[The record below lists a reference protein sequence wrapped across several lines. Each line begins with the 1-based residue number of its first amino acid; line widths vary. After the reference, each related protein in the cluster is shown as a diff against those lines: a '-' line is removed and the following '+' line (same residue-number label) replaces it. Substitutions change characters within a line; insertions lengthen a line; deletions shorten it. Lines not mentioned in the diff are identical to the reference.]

1 MSRVWSFSCHEG
13 HQDFLQP
20 PQALS
25 AFLGLDY
32 KSFSSS
38 ILFTSCEEKAAVHRS
53 LESQLPL
60 RGASRFQVSR
70 LDLLTLTM
78 PKFVPPHKIVL
89 PHNRLVRVNVVFHLT
104 THILLSSLLRHQN
117 LNKIATRPIHY
128 ETESETTCRN
138 VMHFFFR
145 NIKAQ

>member
-1 MSRVWSFSCHEG
+1 M
-13 HQDFLQP
+13 
-20 PQALS
+20 
-25 AFLGLDY
+25 
-32 KSFSSS
+32 
-38 ILFTSCEEKAAVHRS
+38 FTSCEEKAAVHRS

-89 PHNRLVRVNVVFHLT
+89 PHNRLVPDNVVFHVT

-128 ETESETTCRN
+128 ETESETTHVEMSCIFSFAISRHN
-138 VMHFFFR
+138 RMSRVPCNQRVRICGRQFPLTMDCNELLR
-145 NIKAQ
+145 LGWNY